1 MFMEIIETYGMEII
15 GSIIT
20 ALAAILGVAIKRLVT
35 KYLNTKTKQD
45 VARTVVLAV
54 EQIYKDLHG
63 EEKLTMAMEAA
74 ADMLQEAGVTVT
86 DLELRMLLEAAV
98 GEFNAAYNSAVIL
111 PGIAIEDDD
120 TQDAPQ
126 EIAGGNASPVVEEV
140 ALEADA

>member
-15 GSIIT
+15 GSILT
-20 ALAAILGVAIKRLVT
+20 ALAAFLGVAIKRLAT

-111 PGIAIEDDD
+111 PGVAIEDEEPKDE
-120 TQDAPQ
+120 P
-126 EIAGGNASPVVEEV
+126 EELAGGSTGAMEQV